1 MNSRLF
7 VGFGRA
13 DITPLEPVPLRGYGN
28 TSRRISRI
36 VIDRL
41 KATCLAF
48 SDDAGSTVLAF
59 ALDLCSAADAF
70 LGRMD
75 VAVGKAVGVDP
86 ERVLLSCS
94 HNHSSPDVGN
104 REQESIPRYLD
115 YLEGQLIAAAKE
127 AMADR
132 SPARLFAGSTQTAG
146 LNHVR
151 RYVMDDGSF
160 GGDNYGDFKNHR
172 PVRHESEADRTLQML
187 RIERAGKKD
196 ILLANFQ
203 MHPHRMG
210 GASDPRI
217 TADVV
222 GAFRSAM
229 EHQHGCLFAYFTGGS
244 GNINGH
250 SRIPEENITPDYA
263 SHGMKLAEY
272 AGTVEYRELPAGPV
286 EFASRRLELAVNH
299 TTDPLLPAAE
309 ELVRRWKAGESR
321 DSLLPDLRAQGFN
334 SPYHATA
341 VVSRSKLGS
350 ALEMPIWAFSI
361 GGAAF
366 AAAPYEMFDTNGKEI
381 KDASPYGMTFIL
393 TCTNAA
399 FGYFPSALGFRN
411 GGYSAD
417 TCRFLP
423 GVGESTAQEFIE
435 LLNTLPRE

>member
-1 MNSRLF
+1 MDNKLL
-7 VGFGRA
+7 VGFGRT

-28 TSRRISRI
+28 TSRRISKI

-41 KATCLAF
+41 TASCLAF
-48 SDDAGSTVLAF
+48 SDDTGSTVLAF
-59 ALDLCSAADAF
+59 ALDLCSAVDAF

-115 YLEGQLIAAAKE
+115 YLEKQLIAAAKE

-132 SPARLFAGSTQTAG
+132 SPARLFAGSIRTEG
-146 LNHVR
+146 LNHIR

-160 GGDNYGDFKNHR
+160 GGDNYGDFKNHH

-187 RIERAGKKD
+187 RIEREGKKD

-210 GASDPRI
+210 GARDPRI
-217 TADVV
+217 TADIV

-244 GNINGH
+244 GNMNGH

-263 SHGMKLAEY
+263 AHGMKLAEY
-272 AGTVEYRELPAGPV
+272 ADQVEFRELPAGPV
-286 EFASRRLELAVNH
+286 RFASRKLELPVNH
-299 TTDPLLPAAE
+299 TTDGLVPEAE
-309 ELVRRWKAGESR
+309 KLAKRWKDGEPIA
-321 DSLLPDLRAQGFN
+321 SLLPDLRANGFN
-334 SPYHATA
+334 SPYHANA

-366 AAAPYEMFDTNGKEI
+366 ACAPYEMFDTNGKEI
-381 KDASPYGMTFIL
+381 KDASPFDTTFIL

-417 TCRFLP
+417 TCRFMP
-423 GVGESTAQEFIE
+423 GVGEQTAEEFIRIIQ
-435 LLNTLPRE
+435 TLRQ